1 MFSPRCKSPA
11 NNIIFSLLKTH
22 SKYAFKIHSLFAV
35 LFGLLKRLTTH
46 KLKDYKQ
53 DGFNKQRLS

>member
-1 MFSPRCKSPA
+1 MFPPRI
-11 NNIIFSLLKTH
+11 NNMRDEYNFRLLKTH
-22 SKYAFKIHSLFAV
+22 ESFMPSKYTAV
-35 LFGLLKRLTTH
+35 CDFVFVLKRSITN